1 VSVQEPVVVTDFGD
15 VLVIKLNRPHVRN
28 AMNLGAAT
36 ALAAALDRL
45 DADEGLRCGVLL
57 SVGPVFCAGMD
68 LKAVAAGE
76 PRPITPDRGGL
87 GIVGKGPDKPLV
99 AAVQGPAVGG
109 GLEVALACDVIIAS
123 DDASFGLPEV
133 KRGQV
138 AAGGG
143 VVRLPRRLPFH
154 VAAEMLLTGDPI
166 PAERAATLGLV
177 NAVVARAELADRA
190 VATARRIAAN
200 APLAVR
206 ATKELMYATLDWPGT
221 QALELQEPIVDRIRR
236 SKDAAEG
243 ARAFTE
249 KRPPVWLGE

>member
-99 AAVQGPAVGG
+99 AAVQGPALGG

-166 PAERAATLGLV
+166 SAERAATLGLV
-177 NAVVARAELADRA
+177 SAVVARAELADRA

-206 ATKELMYATLDWPGT
+206 ATKELMYSTLDWPA
-221 QALELQEPIVDRIRR
+221 ALALSMQEPIVDPIRR

-243 ARAFTE
+243 ARAFAE

>member
-1 VSVQEPVVVTDFGD
+1 
-15 VLVIKLNRPHVRN
+15 
-28 AMNLGAAT
+28 
-36 ALAAALDRL
+36 
-45 DADEGLRCGVLL
+45 
-57 SVGPVFCAGMD
+57 
-68 LKAVAAGE
+68 
-76 PRPITPDRGGL
+76 
-87 GIVGKGPDKPLV
+87 
-99 AAVQGPAVGG
+99 
-109 GLEVALACDVIIAS
+109 VIIAS
-123 DDASFGLPEV
+123 DDAQFGLPEV

-143 VVRLPRRLPFH
+143 VVRLPHRLPFH

-177 NAVVARAELADRA
+177 SAVVARAELADRA
-190 VATARRIAAN
+190 IATAHRIAAN
-200 APLAVR
+200 APLAVS

>member
-1 VSVQEPVVVTDFGD
+1 MSVQEPVVVTDFGD

-76 PRPITPDRGGL
+76 PRPITSDRGGL

-99 AAVQGPAVGG
+99 AAVQGPALGG

-154 VAAEMLLTGDPI
+154 LAAEMLLTGDPI
-166 PAERAATLGLV
+166 SAERAATLGLV
-177 NAVVARAELADRA
+177 SAVVARAELADRA

-206 ATKELMYATLDWPGT
+206 ATKELMYSTLDWPA
-221 QALELQEPIVDRIRR
+221 ALALSLQEPIVDPIRR
-236 SKDAAEG
+236 SMDAAEG
-243 ARAFTE
+243 ARAFAE

>member
-99 AAVQGPAVGG
+99 AGVQGPALGG

-123 DDASFGLPEV
+123 DDASYV
-133 KRGQV
+133 
-138 AAGGG
+138 
-143 VVRLPRRLPFH
+143 
-154 VAAEMLLTGDPI
+154 TG
-166 PAERAATLGLV
+166 
-177 NAVVARAELADRA
+177 AELIADGGYMCR
-190 VATARRIAAN
+190 
-200 APLAVR
+200 
-206 ATKELMYATLDWPGT
+206 
-221 QALELQEPIVDRIRR
+221 
-236 SKDAAEG
+236 
-243 ARAFTE
+243 
-249 KRPPVWLGE
+249 